1 LKIALLAMMAPKRI
15 LIADDHEVVRA
26 GLRVILQA
34 REGWEVVAEA
44 DNGKDAIA
52 LIVKNTP
59 DVAIIDYA
67 LPLINGIEVT
77 RSVKQRQLDTQ
88 ILIFTMHDSD
98 DLMRECFRAG
108 ARAFLLKSDARLE
121 IVPAVEALLA
131 NEPYLTGIVS
141 EKILASYLA
150 TNEGPTVSLR
160 PRERMIIQLISEG
173 YSNKEVSKL
182 LNLSVKTVETHRS
195 SAMKKLSIKSTAGL
209 VRYAVKN
216 KLIEP

>member
-1 LKIALLAMMAPKRI
+1 MMAPKRI

-26 GLRVILQA
+26 GLRAILQTRA
-34 REGWEVVAEA
+34 GWEVVAEA

-67 LPLINGIEVT
+67 LPLINGVEVI

-88 ILIFTMHDSD
+88 ILIFTMHDKDHVMS
-98 DLMRECFRAG
+98 ECFRAG
-108 ARAFLLKSDARLE
+108 ARAFLLKSDPRLE
-121 IVPAVEALLA
+121 IIPAVEALLA
-131 NEPYLTGIVS
+131 HEPYLTGNVS
-141 EKILASYLA
+141 EKMLASYLA
-150 TNEGPTVSLR
+150 TNTESTVSLT
-160 PRERMIIQLISEG
+160 PRERMVIQLVGEG
-173 YSNKEVSKL
+173 YSNKEMSKL

-195 SAMKKLSIKSTAGL
+195 SAIKKLSIKSTAGL
-209 VRYAVKN
+209 VRYAVKS